1 MKTSDVGYEVLKAFT
16 PQLERTNAREKLW
29 IGFLLAV
36 MALGAYALYLQI
48 VQGHGVTG
56 MRDYVV
62 WGIYISNFMF
72 LIGLSYAGALIA
84 GILYLAQVEWGR
96 PLFRLAQ
103 MMTIASVIVGPL
115 FIVLCVGRFDRLH
128 HLFIYPRLQSP
139 MIWDVVA
146 VVTFLTGS
154 VLFLYLALIRDFTL
168 YSESNLQLSNWKRK
182 FYKVL
187 SLGYKDIEE
196 QRRHLVM
203 SLNLLSIILI
213 PLSIIVASILSW
225 IFGMTLRPGWHST
238 IFGPYFVLGAIYSG
252 SAALIVIMWIYRKIY
267 KLENFITEMHFRY
280 VGYFM
285 LVFAA
290 GYGYFTFSE
299 YFTSWYGSERWD
311 SELIEKLFSAHQY
324 GWYTFFAHAIGIL
337 IPVIIVAVPALRKIG
352 WIVFAS
358 AIALLAMWIKRYL
371 IVVPTLET
379 PLLPMQDIRPAYVSY
394 SITWIEWSLTFA
406 GIALFLLL
414 FTLAGK
420 IMTMMPVAGWPS
432 RKNIIQTEQKS

>member
-1 MKTSDVGYEVLKAFT
+1 MKTSDVGYDVLKAFS
-16 PQLERTNAREKLW
+16 PQLERTSTREKIW
-29 IGFLLAV
+29 IGFLLAM
-36 MALGAYALYLQI
+36 MAFGMYALYLQI
-48 VQGHGVTG
+48 AQGHGVTG

-62 WGIYISNFMF
+62 WGVYISNFMF

-84 GILYLAQVEWGR
+84 GLLFLAQVEWGR

-115 FIVLCVGRFDRLH
+115 FILLCVGRLDRLH

-154 VLFLYLALIRDFTL
+154 VLFLYLSLIRDFAL
-168 YSESNLQLSNWKRK
+168 YSQSDLKLSNWKRK
-182 FYKVL
+182 LYRVL
-187 SLGYKDIEE
+187 SLGYNDIEE
-196 QRRHLVM
+196 QRRALMM
-203 SLNLLSIILI
+203 SLNLLSLVLI
-213 PLSIIVASILSW
+213 PLSVIVASILSW

-252 SAALIVIMWIYRKIY
+252 SAALILIMWVYRKIY
-267 KLENFITEMHFRY
+267 KLENFITDTHFRY
-280 VGYFM
+280 IGYFM
-285 LVFAA
+285 LLFAA

-299 YFTSWYGSERWD
+299 YFTSWYGSEKWD
-311 SELIEKLFSAHQY
+311 GELIEKLFSAHQY
-324 GWYTFFAHAIGIL
+324 GWYTFFAHAVGIL
-337 IPVIIVAVPALRKIG
+337 VPVMVVAVPALRKTG
-352 WIVFAS
+352 LIVFA
-358 AIALLAMWIKRYL
+358 ALIAVVAMWIKRYL

-379 PLLPMQDIRPAYVSY
+379 PLLPMQDIRSDYVNY
-394 SITWIEWSLTFA
+394 SITWVEWGLTLA

-420 IMTMMPVAGWPS
+420 FMTIMPVTGWP
-432 RKNIIQTEQKS
+432 RRQTTQSDQKS